1 MSSSKI
7 VSFAVLLI
15 WFNAWTQTTLQ
26 CIPSVGAE
34 PIVLEKEYVVGNE
47 SWSFQTVK
55 FYMSAFTSL
64 SDKGK
69 VLNRIPTTLIDLE
82 DTSSRSLGQID
93 PAVARIDFLLG
104 TDSLS
109 NVSGILEGALDPIN
123 GMYWAWNSGYIN
135 MKTEGLYRDSTGKEF
150 PFEFHIGGYL
160 APNETV
166 QSISFSI
173 DPKKGVPQLVIHM
186 DEWLK
191 FAFEKE
197 VYSLMIPGKMAASLA
212 TKVHDSVQLIY
223 RHE

>member
-1 MSSSKI
+1 MGG
-7 VSFAVLLI
+7 V
-15 WFNAWTQTTLQ
+15 
-26 CIPSVGAE
+26 

-47 SWSFQTVK
+47 SWRFQTVK
-55 FYMSAFTSL
+55 FYISAFTSV
-64 SDKGK
+64 SGKGK

-82 DTSSRSLGQID
+82 DSSSQSLGQID
-93 PAVARIDFLLG
+93 SAVARIDFLLG

-135 MKTEGLYRDSTGKEF
+135 VKTEGLFRDSTGKEF

-166 QSISFSI
+166 RSLSFSI

-197 VYSLMIPGKMAASLA
+197 VYSLMIPGKMAAALA
-212 TKVHDSVQLIY
+212 TEVHDSFQVSY

>member
-1 MSSSKI
+1 
-7 VSFAVLLI
+7 LI

-26 CIPSVGAE
+26 CIPSLGIQPIELGKDYFVG
-34 PIVLEKEYVVGNE
+34 KE
-47 SWSFQTVK
+47 SWCFQTVK
-55 FYMSAFTSL
+55 FYISELTSTSA
-64 SDKGK
+64 KGK
-69 VLNRIPTTLIDLE
+69 VLNRIPTTLVNLE
-82 DTSSRSLGQID
+82 DSSSQSIGEID
-93 PAVARIDFLLG
+93 AEAVRIDFLLG
-104 TDSLS
+104 TDSLC

-135 MKTEGLYRDSTGKEF
+135 VKSEGLYRDSTGKEF

-166 QSISFSI
+166 RSISFSI

-191 FAFEKE
+191 FAFDKE
-197 VYSLMIPGKMAASLA
+197 VYSLMIPGKMAAALA
-212 TKVHDSVQLIY
+212 TKVHDSFQLIY